1 MLNEIEI
8 EGDVAVAES
17 DGVNTIGDKH
27 EEEFLY
33 ATEGGSDFFTT
44 TLSIDGR
51 PCKDLLDIGAS
62 RTILTSDIAQ
72 PTRKSDRTLRAYNG
86 GVVETLG
93 MADVTIASES
103 RSMTCSCFIVPKGRF
118 TILFGQDVIKELEL
132 LAHVRVVETEPVK
145 IRVPPEA
152 IPIAQPARRPPFNS

>member
-1 MLNEIEI
+1 MSDAKKCNKIGHFAAVCRSGQAPKEHEARVLNEIEI

-27 EEEFLY
+27 EEFLY

-51 PCKDLLDIGAS
+51 PCKGLLDTGAS
-62 RTILTSDIAQ
+62 PTILTSDIAQ

-93 MADVTIASES
+93 MADVTIASVS
-103 RSMTCSCFIVPKGRF
+103 QHDLFLLHCS
-118 TILFGQDVIKELEL
+118 
-132 LAHVRVVETEPVK
+132 
-145 IRVPPEA
+145 
-152 IPIAQPARRPPFNS
+152 